1 MTTDGRVK
9 QKMSTSAKGT
19 VFMLISALC
28 YGVSPALVKIQFD
41 FGLNSSS
48 VLMYRSGFAVL
59 IIFGIM
65 LFQKKPVTVSRF
77 DRKRLFIVGF
87 FCALSL
93 TVLVESYAFIDVGLA
108 SALHYTF
115 PMFVNVLSAL
125 VFRQILT
132 GSRLLSLLLG
142 LSGVFVL
149 AFNTSQKGAA
159 FGIFLAVLSGFL
171 FAVYML
177 VLERLPFENRNALL
191 VTMYLNL
198 AIALY
203 TLLYN
208 IAFARLR
215 PISSLPSGLHLILLA
230 VINGVLALLFF
241 RSGVLLLGASRASI
255 VATIEPLFSVMFGV
269 LIVGEPLTT
278 MLLIGL
284 VLILVGL
291 LIGNLSK
298 QKGEA
303 A

>member
-9 QKMSTSAKGT
+9 RTMSTSGRGT

-28 YGVSPALVKIQFD
+28 YGVSPALVKIQFE

-48 VLMYRSGFAVL
+48 VLMYRSGFAAL

-65 LFQKKPVTVSRF
+65 LIQKKTILVSSV
-77 DRKRLFIVGF
+77 DLKRLFIVGF

-125 VFRQILT
+125 LFRQVLT
-132 GSRLLSLLLG
+132 RSRLISLLLG

-159 FGIFLAVLSGFL
+159 FGLLLAVLSGFL

-177 VLERLPFENRNALL
+177 VLERLPFESRNALL

-203 TLLYN
+203 TMIYN
-208 IAFARLR
+208 VAFDRLR

-255 VATIEPLFSVMFGV
+255 VATIEPLFSVMFGI
-269 LIVGEPLTT
+269 LIVGEPLTL
-278 MLLIGL
+278 MLFFGL
-284 VLILVGL
+284 MLILAGL
-291 LIGNLSK
+291 LIGNLSR
-298 QKGEA
+298 QSR
-303 A
+303 

>member
-1 MTTDGRVK
+1 
-9 QKMSTSAKGT
+9 
-19 VFMLISALC
+19 
-28 YGVSPALVKIQFD
+28 
-41 FGLNSSS
+41 
-48 VLMYRSGFAVL
+48 
-59 IIFGIM
+59 
-65 LFQKKPVTVSRF
+65 
-77 DRKRLFIVGF
+77 
-87 FCALSL
+87 
-93 TVLVESYAFIDVGLA
+93 
-108 SALHYTF
+108 
-115 PMFVNVLSAL
+115 
-125 VFRQILT
+125 
-132 GSRLLSLLLG
+132 
-142 LSGVFVL
+142 
-149 AFNTSQKGAA
+149 
-159 FGIFLAVLSGFL
+159 
-171 FAVYML
+171 ML

-291 LIGNLSK
+291 LIGNLSRATRK
-298 QKGEA
+298 TG
-303 A
+303 